1 MGTGTGTG
9 TGTDVETGV
18 RTGIETGIAAG
29 TEKAGPGTPPMVLSA
44 RYVVLR
50 ERFSEE
56 RVGRFAVG
64 LGWSRQWETTA
75 DPDEGISY
83 AVGWGAGTLSVEY
96 CEDDVSRHS
105 YLCFAGEDAAAV
117 EGATE
122 LAEARLDAWRVEDL
136 LTAVDSATEPVE
148 LASAVIRAGLG
159 APRELDERFFAVI
172 DDALQHPDAR
182 VREAAVWA
190 VSYVPHP
197 EYRGRLEA
205 LRDHDPEHDV
215 WSTAQ
220 ILLDAFDAEG
230 IGGDRP

>member
-9 TGTDVETGV
+9 IE
-18 RTGIETGIAAG
+18 TGIETGSKSGSVA
-29 TEKAGPGTPPMVLSA
+29 TKEKAGPGTPPMVLSA

-50 ERFSEE
+50 ERFAEE
-56 RVGRFAVG
+56 RVGRFAVE

-83 AVGWGAGTLSVEY
+83 AVGWGVGTLSVEY

-136 LTAVDSATEPVE
+136 LTAVDSETEPVE
-148 LASAVIRAGLG
+148 LARAVIRAGLG
-159 APRELDERFFAVI
+159 APRKLDERFFAVI
-172 DDALQHPDAR
+172 DGALQHPDAR

-190 VSYVPHP
+190 VSYVPQP
-197 EYRGRLEA
+197 QYRRRLEA
-205 LRDHDPEHDV
+205 LRDHDPEYDV

-230 IGGDRP
+230 VGGQRA